1 MPGLFGALSVGA
13 RGLQAQQY
21 GAQVSGANI
30 ANATTDGYH
39 REDTQI
45 TSGGAFSG
53 TQAVTIKRAGQSY
66 LEQNVRQQ
74 AATAKFSYTRA
85 QQLVPVQDAMA
96 DLSSSGLGQSLSDV
110 FASLRNLSASPA
122 DLAVRAD
129 VLGRLQGFV
138 GHVNQSGQALLAQR
152 AQLDQQVRAIV
163 SDANSQIKV
172 IASLNADIAA
182 AIASG
187 DPATNLMDSRD
198 SAVQALAQDVG
209 ARVDLDRSGNY
220 TVTIGEGLTVVNGA
234 STLPLG
240 TATDPVTGLQH
251 VVLPNTSFGT
261 LDARLSGSAGGMLQ
275 VRDQDIVTA
284 QSLLDGFAY
293 DTLTAMNTAHLAGTD
308 LQGNPGANLFTPT
321 ALAGAAVALTLNPA
335 LAGNPQKL
343 AAAQSGTPLAP
354 VPGDNRNADVLV
366 ALQTSLVASGAT
378 QTLHQSLGSI
388 VAIIGAQK
396 QQADVNTQ
404 QGTNRL
410 QQAENLREQE
420 SGVNVEEQIIHL
432 TQFQTAH
439 GAAAR
444 FISVIDDM
452 LSTLLKL

>member
-1 MPGLFGALSVGA
+1 MPGLFGALSVGS

-21 GAQVSGANI
+21 GAQVAGANI

-53 TQAVTIKRAGQSY
+53 TQTVSVKRAGQSY
-66 LEQNVRQQ
+66 LEQNV
-74 AATAKFSYTRA
+74 
-85 QQLVPVQDAMA
+85 PVQDAVA
-96 DLSSSGLGQSLSDV
+96 DLTSAGLGQSLSDV

-122 DLAVRAD
+122 DLAVRSD
-129 VLGRLQGFV
+129 VLGRLQDFV
-138 GHVNQSGQALLAQR
+138 GHVNQSAQALLAQR
-152 AQLDQQVRAIV
+152 AQLDQQMKATV
-163 SDANSQIKV
+163 SDANSQIKI
-172 IASLNADIAA
+172 IASLNVDIAA

-187 DPATNLMDSRD
+187 DPATDLQDSRD

-209 ARVDLDRSGNY
+209 ARVDIDSSGSY
-220 TVTIGEGLTVVNGA
+220 MVTVGEGITVVNGGTA
-234 STLPLG
+234 LPLA

-261 LDARLSGSAGGMLQ
+261 LDARLSGTVGGQLQ
-275 VRDQDIVTA
+275 VRDQDIVKA
-284 QSLLDGFAY
+284 QTLLDGFAF

-308 LQGNPGANLFTPT
+308 LQGNPGVNLFNPT
-321 ALAGAAVALTLNPA
+321 VLAGAAAALTLNPA
-335 LAGNPQKL
+335 LVGNPQKL
-343 AAAQSGTPLAP
+343 AAAQSGTPAAP
-354 VPGDNRNADVLV
+354 VPGDNRNADALV
-366 ALQTSLVASGAT
+366 ALQTALVATGAT
-378 QTLHQSLGSI
+378 QTLNQSLGSI
-388 VAIIGAQK
+388 VANIGAQK
-396 QQADVNTQ
+396 QQADISNQ
-404 QGTNRL
+404 QGAGRL
-410 QQAENLREQE
+410 QQAQNLREQE